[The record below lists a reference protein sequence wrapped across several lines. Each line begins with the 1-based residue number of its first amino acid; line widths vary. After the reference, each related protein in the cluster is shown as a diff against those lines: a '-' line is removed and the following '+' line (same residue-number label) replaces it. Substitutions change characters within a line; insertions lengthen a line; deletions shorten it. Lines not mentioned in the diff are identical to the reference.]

1 MKKAV
6 ILLSGGLDSATCLSI
21 AKAQGFACYALS
33 FAYGQRH
40 TYEIT
45 AARKIAQ
52 VMGAVDHRVV
62 NLDIGQFGGSA
73 LTDTSIDV
81 PSYQG
86 ATDIPVTYVPARN
99 TIFLSIAL
107 GFAESIDAD
116 DIFIGANAVDYSGYP
131 DCRPEFIAAFQTL
144 ANVATKKGL
153 QGKGFNIQAP
163 LQQLSKAEI
172 IQAGTAL
179 GLDYGLTVSCYQLT
193 DKGAACGQCDSCVL
207 RRQGFIAA
215 GIKDPTVYQ

>member
-153 QGKGFNIQAP
+153 QGKGFTIQAP